1 MWNFFVENWGT
12 LLIAFALWRMAE
24 APRGQIV
31 SLQRSLLDDI
41 KKICPVWLDEKGV
54 VVRKREPTRF
64 ISLLYQDGL
73 GAKLLLSSHRILSVQ
88 LHRFS
93 PASQDKIEKVFWKIL
108 ELHRI
113 ILNYEIEHG
122 LPSEQQTSRES
133 LGAETTLRQI
143 ILRLEEVQPATDQ
156 EGAPQLCQEALS
168 DVDALIGELR
178 TEQELVDAEN
188 PTASTLGR
196 LRGRSGGS
204 SGGKDTGKEKE

>member
-1 MWNFFVENWGT
+1 MENWAT
-12 LLIAFALWRMAE
+12 LLIAFALWRMAS

-31 SLQRSLLDDI
+31 SRQPSLLGDI
-41 KKICPVWLDEKGV
+41 KEICPVELNEGGG
-54 VVRKREPTRF
+54 VVRKRSTARF
-64 ISLLYQDGL
+64 ISHSYRDGL
-73 GAKLLLSSHRILSVQ
+73 GATLLLSAHRILSVQ

-93 PASQDKIEKVFWKIL
+93 PDSQGKIEKVFWKIL

-122 LPSEQQTSRES
+122 LPSEQQEPRES
-133 LGAETTLRQI
+133 LDAETTLRQI

-156 EGAPQLCQEALS
+156 EEAPHLYQEALS
-168 DVDALIGELR
+168 TVDALIDNLKMEKELAG
-178 TEQELVDAEN
+178 AEN